1 MKVTECDAQIEQSL
15 AKLPDRSAGAKLQPK
30 VKKCHRKPNTLR
42 FEAIEPVFRA
52 MGVDLTAI
60 EGIEAHTALVIL
72 GEIGVDVASS
82 HREAFCELA
91 GLMPQPS
98 REQPQ
103 AEIAAGAEGEEPGGD
118 RVASGGAVAATL
130 ALGAGGLFS
139 AYEQRTGVQRG
150 DHGDGAQAGA
160 IRLRHAQPWRSIRQP
175 EFGRMRGGHA
185 GADRTYA
192 PKESRALGYDLVPRQ
207 PLSPAVS

>member
-15 AKLPDRSAGAKLQPK
+15 AKLPDRSAGVKLQPK

-82 HREAFCELA
+82 PPRSIL
-91 GLMPQPS
+91 
-98 REQPQ
+98 
-103 AEIAAGAEGEEPGGD
+103 
-118 RVASGGAVAATL
+118 RVGWAYAPTIKRATASGNR
-130 ALGAGGLFS
+130 GGCGRG
-139 AYEQRTGVQRG
+139 RTG
-150 DHGDGAQAGA
+150 
-160 IRLRHAQPWRSIRQP
+160 WRSRCGWRRGRCNARTRRWELI
-175 EFGRMRGGHA
+175 FG
-185 GADRTYA
+185 
-192 PKESRALGYDLVPRQ
+192 V
-207 PLSPAVS
+207 